1 MVGLVSDVPL
11 PDFVQ
16 SSLEKRKYHST
27 SENSDI
33 KDSDNPVSS
42 NDSSDDEIVTP
53 LATQESRT
61 LHESD
66 LTALTNNK
74 ELKRGFNSACLS
86 YYKRPRVFGVC

>member
-1 MVGLVSDVPL
+1 MVGLASDVPI

-16 SSLEKRKYHST
+16 SSLEKKKYQNT
-27 SENSDI
+27 SENGDVE
-33 KDSDNPVSS
+33 DSDDPVSS
-42 NDSSDDEIVTP
+42 NDSSDEEIVTP

-61 LHESD
+61 LQESD
-66 LTALTNNK
+66 LSALTNDK